1 MDARRQIKEAFWIVA
16 MAVIGLL
23 FIVVMHQSSTVME
36 TVEATGRG
44 TIPGAFWVTV
54 TIALALCALI
64 PWLVSEARE
73 GGVRVIAILL
83 TSVAPAG
90 TILFVA
96 WNLWRVTHP

>member
-1 MDARRQIKEAFWIVA
+1 MDPRREIKEAFWIVA
-16 MAVIGLL
+16 MAAIGLL

-36 TVEATGRG
+36 RVEASGSG

-54 TIALALCALI
+54 TVALVLCALI
-64 PWLVSEARE
+64 PWLVNESRE
-73 GGVRVIAILL
+73 GGVRIIAILL
-83 TSVAPAG
+83 TAVAPAG